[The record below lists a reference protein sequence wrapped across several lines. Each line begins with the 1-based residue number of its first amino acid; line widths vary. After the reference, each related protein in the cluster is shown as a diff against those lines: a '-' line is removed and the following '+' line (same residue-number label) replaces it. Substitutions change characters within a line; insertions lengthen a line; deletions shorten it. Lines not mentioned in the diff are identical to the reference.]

1 MRDDVRQRSE
11 AIQNMIAASKLD
23 NQNKALLANNLA
35 SSAEMTNGL
44 NPEQKLQ
51 ALCLSVYQLNESI
64 AVLSMGIAA
73 LPCHGNAGNASAV
86 PCHGATATSPTAQ
99 PVSKFDKVL
108 GLIERKA
115 WHLVVLIL
123 VIYLGLLISPFMQ
136 HITSTTINRIDVT
149 DVQKVIKD
157 AK

>member
-35 SSAEMTNGL
+35 SSAEMINGL

-73 LPCHGNAGNASAV
+73 LPCHGNASAV

-99 PVSKFDKVL
+99 PVSKFDKIL
-108 GLIERKA
+108 GVIERKA

-136 HITSTTINRIDVT
+136 NITSTTINRIDVT
-149 DVQKVIKD
+149 DVQKVIKE